1 MRFEGVAVGVAEGGG
16 EFFGGMGGVVADGLG
31 GEIETA
37 GWGRRVLVGEWLG
50 QRGGGEEGGGEVPDE
65 PEETFGC
72 GVFFCFE
79 LVEDE
84 GLEGFGFGGGG

>member
-1 MRFEGVAVGVAEGGG
+1 MVRFEGVAVGVAEGGG
-16 EFFGGMGGVVADGLG
+16 EFFGGVGDVVADGLG

-37 GWGRRVLVGEWLG
+37 GVGVLVGDWLG
-50 QRGGGEEGGGEVPDE
+50 RGRKEERGGLPDE

-79 LVEDE
+79 LV
-84 GLEGFGFGGGG
+84 

>member
-1 MRFEGVAVGVAEGGG
+1 MVRFEGVAVGVAEGGG
-16 EFFGGMGGVVADGLG
+16 EFFGGVAGVVPDGLG

-37 GWGRRVLVGEWLG
+37 GWGVSGMWGVGVGEMGEGRKW
-50 QRGGGEEGGGEVPDE
+50 GGVPNE

-79 LVEDE
+79 LV
-84 GLEGFGFGGGG
+84 